1 MLNKPKIL
9 CVILARGGSKA
20 IPGKNIKHI
29 NGHPLI
35 AYTIIEALQSK
46 YIDRVIVSSDSKE
59 IKEQSIKYWK
69 ELGYEICGDNR
80 NDFLEDTKYTPKESY
95 DMIITN
101 VPFQRIDTKNV
112 EGSLKYQ
119 IIKKIFLYNK
129 NFDCSCC
136 LNKSIITFLKIFLP
150 HKQGLKDTS

>member
-59 IKEQSIKYWK
+59 IKEQ
-69 ELGYEICGDNR
+69 YEIAFPINEKTIFYPKKNR
-80 NDFLEDTKYTPKESY
+80 K
-95 DMIITN
+95 
-101 VPFQRIDTKNV
+101 
-112 EGSLKYQ
+112 
-119 IIKKIFLYNK
+119 
-129 NFDCSCC
+129 
-136 LNKSIITFLKIFLP
+136 
-150 HKQGLKDTS
+150 